1 MNALAE
7 SKIKQLRPI
16 EDVCFRVAYYL
27 LGDESEAAA
36 AGKEALIELYLS
48 PQFYA
53 GTEDERRLLA
63 KKAAARHALKRAS
76 GGAAERDQH
85 LPGNSR

>member
-16 EDVCFRVAYYL
+16 ENLIFRVAHYL

-36 AGKEALIELYLS
+36 AGKDALIELFLS
-48 PQFYA
+48 PEFYE
-53 GTEDERRLLA
+53 GSEEEKRLLA

-76 GGAAERDQH
+76 VGAARRDNQI
-85 LPGNSR
+85 PQK